1 MSSPNQ
7 LTSDVV
13 LFEILQCLKAIAGHN
28 PPEYQRPLR
37 DYASNWPATI
47 GARVLKSDVNGPT
60 HVQWAGHIY
69 TRRSG
74 AGKYGSAIWYSRSK
88 GDGSGNAEY
97 LRLITSKD
105 PAMAEPLDNRVV
117 EALERK
123 KKR

>member
-1 MSSPNQ
+1 MPSPTQ

-13 LFEILQCLKAIAGHN
+13 LIEVLQCLKAIAGQH

-37 DYASNWPATI
+37 DYLTDWPAAI

-60 HVQWAGHIY
+60 HVQWTGHIY

-74 AGKYGSAIWYSRSK
+74 AGKYGAAIWYSRSK
-88 GDGSGNAEY
+88 GDGNGNAEY
-97 LRLITSKD
+97 LRLITFKD
-105 PAMAEPLDNRVV
+105 PAQAEPLDSRVV

-123 KKR
+123 KRK